1 MNLIERYF
9 QEVGRSLPSGQ
20 REDTL
25 TELRSSLY
33 HALESNEQREPEDAQ
48 VAAVIKEMGA
58 PKRIAAS
65 YDPMQEY
72 LIGPTL
78 YPLFRR
84 VIGIV
89 FTAVVSAQLLVILFS
104 LIFTGEAV
112 NFSAEFWNILERL
125 PAILGFVVAAFW
137 GLQRLDLQPDELQ
150 FDVAGAGEFDP
161 YKLPPLDSLLE
172 PVGRGKKGF
181 EILVSVMALSFLA
194 HFVQPGSFALGEGS
208 GLFANPILERLF
220 PWVAL
225 SMLAAIMLDIVL
237 LWQARWH
244 RSTRIAAIVSNLLSL
259 TVLVLL
265 ILGHQRWLAAGFPGL
280 FDTLVLMPE
289 MFESG
294 LQVVGMVAFRMIFI
308 VAAVIVGIETVVHS
322 VRLFRS
328 EMRDRSS
335 HLSVSNALDS

>member
-1 MNLIERYF
+1 
-9 QEVGRSLPSGQ
+9 
-20 REDTL
+20 
-25 TELRSSLY
+25 
-33 HALESNEQREPEDAQ
+33 LESNAQGEPEDAQ

-58 PKRIAAS
+58 PKEIAAS
-65 YDPMQEY
+65 YNPMQEY
-72 LIGPTL
+72 FIGPTL
-78 YPLFRR
+78 YPLFKR

-112 NFSAEFWNILERL
+112 NFSAELWNILERL
-125 PAILGFVVAAFW
+125 PAIFGFVVAAFW
-137 GLQRLDLQPDELQ
+137 GLQRLDLQPDERQ
-150 FDVAGAGEFDP
+150 FDVAGEFDP
-161 YKLPPLDSLLE
+161 YKLPPLDSLPE

-194 HFVQPGSFALGEGS
+194 HFVQQGGFALGEGG

-237 LWQARWH
+237 LWQGRWH
-244 RSTRIAAIVSNLLSL
+244 RSTRIAAIVSNLLCL

-265 ILGHQRWLAAGFPGL
+265 ILGHQRWLAAAGFPGL

-308 VAAVIVGIETVVHS
+308 VAAVFVGIETVVHS
-322 VRLFRS
+322 VRMFRS
-328 EMRDRSS
+328 EMRDRPS
-335 HLSVSNALDS
+335 HLSVSNASDSSATQSDQQGSQAA